1 MGSGVGATPSPA
13 RQLQANVSLPFPSL
27 SSLCVKQGDIAH
39 VVGSLWGHGRSHWQV
54 TAQATNKC
62 LLPPANVLY
71 SLTVPVNYWVCMR
84 SRRDLGKD
92 PRLNFKTKAPCSAG
106 LRSWVS
112 FRLQVLLNSTR
123 LRELGWHYLQVRQRR
138 HVCKDALLEGGDII
152 AMQRPEE
159 RRCYWRQLQG

>member
-1 MGSGVGATPSPA
+1 M
-13 RQLQANVSLPFPSL
+13 
-27 SSLCVKQGDIAH
+27 
-39 VVGSLWGHGRSHWQV
+39 

-112 FRLQVLLNSTR
+112 FRLQVLLKFNKA
-123 LRELGWHYLQVRQRR
+123 QRIGL
-138 HVCKDALLEGGDII
+138 ALLTGET
-152 AMQRPEE
+152 
-159 RRCYWRQLQG
+159 